1 MPSTMLSLPKEV
13 HDLARR
19 WNFLP
24 TEEMPGGHC
33 SRVYADEQ
41 RVLKVPFQGEEA
53 ATGWKMALQHSGSIG
68 PQVHQYD
75 EASGALLMQRVVPG
89 TKLSDA
95 GVCEEECMQLA
106 LGFAAQ
112 IRAGSTDGLMPLA
125 EYFERP
131 SELVSE
137 LLATTKEVVA
147 LHGDLHHE
155 NILLGER
162 GWVVIDPKGLAGDPA
177 FELAAFM
184 RNPIDELA
192 AHPNLR
198 DHLRVRLGRISRAAN
213 ADPWRVW
220 GWSVAAF
227 DGDPPEDDP
236 WHRIKAAI
244 IAIEPGR

>member
-1 MPSTMLSLPKEV
+1 MVDLPPEAAE
-13 HDLARR
+13 LARKWSFR
-19 WNFLP
+19 PLY
-24 TEEMPGGHC
+24 ELPGGHC
-33 SRVYADEQ
+33 SRVYADAQ

-68 PQVHQYD
+68 PQVHEHD
-75 EASGALLMQRVVPG
+75 PISGALLMERLNPG

-95 GVCEEECMQLA
+95 AMSDDECMA
-106 LGFAAQ
+106 LVLNFGAR
-112 IRAGSTDGLMPLA
+112 ISTGPIDGLMPLE
-125 EYFERP
+125 EYFSNP
-131 SELVSE
+131 NELAQE
-137 LLATTKEVVA
+137 LIATTESIVA

-198 DHLRVRLGRISRAAN
+198 DHLRVRLERISRAAN